1 MKQVSRLLFAVVTLS
16 LFTNFQ
22 CSETA
27 PSSDTQAQM
36 LAKKQ
41 QIVDLIQN
49 ASCDDSGCSS
59 IAFGAKPC
67 GGPWEYLI
75 YPNTIDTDLL
85 TTWVNEY
92 NALNELWNAQTNA
105 ISDCAMVMPPT
116 ALMCSD
122 GTCII
127 AE

>member
-1 MKQVSRLLFAVVTLS
+1 MKHFKLLLFAFMTL
-16 LFTNFQ
+16 FIFAYFQ
-22 CSETA
+22 CSETS

-36 LAKKQ
+36 LVKKQ
-41 QIVDLIQN
+41 QILDLIQN

-59 IAFGAKPC
+59 IAFGTKPC

-75 YPNTIDTDLL
+75 YSNTIDADLL
-85 TTWVNEY
+85 TAWVNEY

-105 ISDCAMVMPPT
+105 VSDCAMVMPPN
-116 ALMCSD
+116 AL
-122 GTCII
+122 TCTNGACVI